1 MEENRRSTDANLSRL
16 EEKVDMLHESE
27 ITERQHLMNDIAEI
41 KSDMKG
47 LLDAW
52 KTANGVANFLK
63 WMSGIGLGAAF
74 FWELLKTHW
83 K

>member
-1 MEENRRSTDANLSRL
+1 MEENRRSTDANLARL

-27 ITERQHLMNDIAEI
+27 LAERQHLMNDIAEI
-41 KSDMKG
+41 KADMKG

-52 KTANGVANFLK
+52 RTAAGVGTFLK
-63 WMSGIGLGAAF
+63 WLSGIGLSVGF
-74 FWELLKTHW
+74 FWEILKAHW